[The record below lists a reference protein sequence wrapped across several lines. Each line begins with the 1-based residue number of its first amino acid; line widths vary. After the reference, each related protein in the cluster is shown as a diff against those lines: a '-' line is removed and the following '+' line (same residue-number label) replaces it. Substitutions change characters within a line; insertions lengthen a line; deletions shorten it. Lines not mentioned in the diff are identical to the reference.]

1 MSNPTVILDLD
12 TFVPDSVIRAGGKEW
27 PVEYMSTRQFRDTL
41 SQFKDLKDKEEKDSL
56 DDEDIERMEMIIKK
70 SVPTLPADIL
80 AKFTAK
86 QLMAAVDALL
96 AIQSAV
102 DLEDKKNSPL
112 PDAVA
117 KVVKEMVAEQTDAR

>member
-27 PVEYMSTRQFRDTL
+27 AVEYMSTRQFRDTL

-56 DDEDIERMEMIIKK
+56 DDEDIERMELIINK
-70 SVPTLPADIL
+70 SVPTLPADLL

>member
-56 DDEDIERMEMIIKK
+56 DDEDIERMELIINK
-70 SVPTLPADIL
+70 SVPTLPADLL

-117 KVVKEMVAEQTDAR
+117 KVVKEMIAEQTDAR

>member
-56 DDEDIERMEMIIKK
+56 DDEDIERMELIINK
-70 SVPTLPADIL
+70 SVPTLPADLL

>member
-56 DDEDIERMEMIIKK
+56 DDEDIERMELIINK
-70 SVPTLPADIL
+70 SVPTLPADLL

-86 QLMAAVDALL
+86 QMMAAVDALL